1 MGGACG
7 ILRAIIDG
15 DERTAATLAVE
26 HVVRA
31 GSDFLAGFYA
41 TVEVPSLQQE
51 GGNPSPAKTRRLVT
65 RNGKRKSAK
74 DVWSKAAGF
83 YSHRK

>member
-1 MGGACG
+1 MQEFCAPSS
-7 ILRAIIDG
+7 
-15 DERTAATLAVE
+15 TAMNARRATLAVE
-26 HVVRA
+26 HVMRA

-51 GGNPSPAKTRRLVT
+51 GGNPSPAKTSNSVT

-74 DVWSKAAGF
+74 DVSK
-83 YSHRK
+83 